1 MDSSTQ
7 HLLPTTAT
15 IDDRGLHLGGC
26 AVAGLAERFGTP
38 LYVYDA
44 ATMTAA
50 AATYATALRTSYPGD
65 WQVAYAAKAWLTT
78 ATARWA
84 DAQDL
89 GLDVVSGGELE
100 IARRAGFP
108 AERIHFHGNNKTP
121 AELAQALAAG
131 VGSMV
136 VDHPGELALLDELAR
151 GQGRR
156 QAIWLRINPD
166 VDVDTHGHT
175 RTGHA
180 TSKFGLSLADG
191 TAEGVARQ
199 ALQMEGV
206 RLTGLHCHIGSQF
219 REAGP
224 LVLAVERLLAL
235 AASLASHSGWQPED
249 LSPGGGW
256 AVPYHPSQV
265 AGLVPVETYVPLVA
279 QAVVDGCRAHGL
291 ALPRLVLEP
300 GRSLVAR
307 AGVAIY
313 AVGAVKRAGEV
324 TYVFVDG
331 GLADNPRPAL
341 YEARY
346 TALLANRRGEGPGQ
360 LVDIAGPYCETGD
373 VLIHGLELP
382 PVRPGDLLAVPAGGA
397 YQLSM
402 SSNYNASRR
411 PAVVW
416 VENGEARLIQRRE
429 TVDDLLARDT
439 V

>member
-1 MDSSTQ
+1 MEHTIQ
-7 HLLPTTAT
+7 AIFPQTASQ
-15 IDDRGLHLGGC
+15 DERGLHIGGC
-26 AVAGLAERFGTP
+26 AVAELAARFGTP

-44 ATMTAA
+44 ATMNA
-50 AATYATALRTSYPGD
+50 AATTYSTALRQSYPGD
-65 WQVAYAAKAWLTT
+65 WQVAYAAKAWLCT
-78 ATARWA
+78 ATAAWA
-84 DAQDL
+84 DAQGL
-89 GLDVVSGGELE
+89 GLDVVSAGELA
-100 IARRAGFP
+100 IARRADFP

-121 AELAQALAAG
+121 AELEQALAAG
-131 VGSMV
+131 IGSIV
-136 VDHPGELALLDELAR
+136 VDHPGELALVNDLAR

-180 TSKFGLSLADG
+180 ASKFGLSLADG
-191 TAEGVARQ
+191 TAEAVARQ
-199 ALQMEGV
+199 ALALPGV
-206 RLTGLHCHIGSQF
+206 RLAGLHCHVGSQF
-219 REAGP
+219 RQASP
-224 LVLAVERLLAL
+224 LVVAVERLLAL
-235 AASLASHSGWQPED
+235 AASLHAHTGWQPED

-256 AVPYHPSQV
+256 ATPYHPDQV
-265 AGLVPVETYVPLVA
+265 AGLMPVDAYVPLVA
-279 QAVVDGCRAHGL
+279 QAVIDGCRQYGL

-313 AVGAVKRAGEV
+313 TVGAVKQAGGT

-346 TALLANRRGEGPGQ
+346 TALLANRRGEGPEHT
-360 LVDIAGPYCETGD
+360 VSVAGPYCETGD
-373 VLIHGLELP
+373 VLIHDLDLP
-382 PVRPGDLLAVPAGGA
+382 AVQPGDLLAVPVAGA

-402 SSNYNASRR
+402 SSNYNAARR

-416 VENGEARLIQRRE
+416 VEDGQVRLVQRRE
-429 TVDDLLARDT
+429 TVDDLLARD
-439 V
+439 VG